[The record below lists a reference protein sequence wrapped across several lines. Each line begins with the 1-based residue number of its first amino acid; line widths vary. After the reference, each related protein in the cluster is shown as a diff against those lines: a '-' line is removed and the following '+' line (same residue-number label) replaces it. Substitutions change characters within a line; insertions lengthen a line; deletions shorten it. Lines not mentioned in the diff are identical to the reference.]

1 MKVVIDTN
9 IMLNAIYPG
18 SKNYW
23 IRKAMEFQQI
33 DLCITT
39 DILDEYA
46 EIIERFF
53 DEETANLFLSALE
66 ILPNIIHI
74 QKYFFW
80 KLIPEDPDD
89 EKFVD
94 CAIASGAAYLV
105 TNDRHF
111 NKLKKLPFPKVNV
124 VNEDEFKVI
133 FDENLASE

>member
-1 MKVVIDTN
+1 MVLWV
-9 IMLNAIYPG
+9 
-18 SKNYW
+18 
-23 IRKAMEFQQI
+23 RKALEFQQLE
-33 DLCITT
+33 LCITT

-53 DEETANLFLSALE
+53 DKETANLFLSALE
-66 ILPNIIHI
+66 ILPNITHI

-89 EKFVD
+89 EKLLD

-111 NKLKKLPFPKVNV
+111 NKIKDLPFPKVNV

-133 FDENLASE
+133 FEEYLAA

>member
-66 ILPNIIHI
+66 ILPNI
-74 QKYFFW
+74 
-80 KLIPEDPDD
+80 
-89 EKFVD
+89 
-94 CAIASGAAYLV
+94 
-105 TNDRHF
+105 
-111 NKLKKLPFPKVNV
+111 
-124 VNEDEFKVI
+124 
-133 FDENLASE
+133 

>member
-9 IMLNAIYPG
+9 IILNAIYPG

-23 IRKAMEFQQI
+23 IRKALEFQQLE
-33 DLCITT
+33 LCITT

-53 DEETANLFLSALE
+53 DKETANLFLSALE
-66 ILPNIIHI
+66 ILPNITHI

-89 EKFVD
+89 EKLLD

-111 NKLKKLPFPKVNV
+111 NKIKDLPFPKVNV

-133 FDENLASE
+133 FEEYLAA